1 MQPIPMPD
9 INANQ
14 NPIRMIA
21 AVIGSGS
28 SKRRVNTLIAKS
40 KRTVVYRPLSR
51 DIVFARFNT
60 TDKGLMI
67 MQGEPTIVTYE
78 CVIAVAKEMYDLN
91 TNEGK
96 DHIVVIKGKH
106 YRMVLQPYDPKEDEN
121 NENGND

>member
-1 MQPIPMPD
+1 M
-9 INANQ
+9 
-14 NPIRMIA
+14 
-21 AVIGSGS
+21 
-28 SKRRVNTLIAKS
+28 IAKS